1 MAGFCCSARRRS
13 IPHLPAVRRRGHVR
27 TGTVRFQ
34 EYCSPSR
41 VSAITADLL
50 GQTTRRAAMRIRTW
64 QPAGQLMAPPPGPVG
79 PPCCVPCCCVVALV
93 SPLLLAAAPVRAV
106 RAAAQSR
113 RSQPHIAT
121 VKHAT
126 GPRPDSRAARLL
138 CCGIRFYQ
146 AELSPLT
153 PPCPQT
159 PSCSQYAA
167 E

>member
-1 MAGFCCSARRRS
+1 
-13 IPHLPAVRRRGHVR
+13 
-27 TGTVRFQ
+27 
-34 EYCSPSR
+34 
-41 VSAITADLL
+41 
-50 GQTTRRAAMRIRTW
+50 MRIRTW

-106 RAAAQSR
+106 RAAARSR

-126 GPRPDSRAARLL
+126 GPRPGSRAARLL

-167 E
+167 EAVHRHGAARGSWLTACRLLRCRPGADGFDPVP